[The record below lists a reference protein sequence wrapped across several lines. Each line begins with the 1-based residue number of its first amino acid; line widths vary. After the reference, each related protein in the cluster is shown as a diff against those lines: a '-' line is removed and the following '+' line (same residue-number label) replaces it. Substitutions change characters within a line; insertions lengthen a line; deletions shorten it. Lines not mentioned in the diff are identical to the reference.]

1 MTESKAASAL
11 KSLQGLPAPSDSQ
24 VKILERLCLNEIAHR
39 NVYLKQ
45 SCWLALGSMINELC
59 QHKTQ
64 KVSQQLIFGAQS
76 GFNTQEICPQDKKQ
90 KYREVITTT
99 IIP

>member
-1 MTESKAASAL
+1 MPESKAATVIQM
-11 KSLQGLPAPSDSQ
+11 LQGLPAPSDSQ
-24 VKILERLCLNEIAHR
+24 IKIVERLCLNEIAHR
-39 NVYLKQ
+39 NVQLKQ
-45 SCWLALGSMINELC
+45 ACWLTLGSMINEVC

-90 KYREVITTT
+90 KYREVIT
-99 IIP
+99 